1 MWVLNRSCEYPE
13 KEMWNVGRKKNSAD
27 KRIGWK
33 LLFVMVSF
41 LMMTVGEARY
51 YIFSEVCFK
60 EKLLPK
66 IGLMKWEGKG
76 Y

>member
-1 MWVLNRSCEYPE
+1 MWVLNRLCEYFE
-13 KEMWNVGRKKNSAD
+13 KEMWNVGRKKNFVD

-33 LLFVMVSF
+33 FLFVMVLF
-41 LMMTVGEARY
+41 LMMIVGEVRY

-60 EKLLPK
+60 EKLLFK
-66 IGLMKWEGKG
+66 IGFMKWEGKG